1 LIIPFALSDLHLLV
15 LGSALGPPPL
25 CSGLGVVENRVLGK
39 GRLRGDEVGALQL
52 KTKKAEKI
60 TDK

>member
-1 LIIPFALSDLHLLV
+1 V

-25 CSGLGVVENRVLGK
+25 RSGLGAVENRILEK